1 MGVLDIYTLYVIFE
15 GIFLLIGISSIKYS
29 NKNLYPN
36 KNSMYYKKRSTYH
49 RVIYFKEIEPI
60 IIEILKKYHLYLVS
74 EGNRFK
80 KFNDL
85 FELISNKI
93 DSEIE
98 HDFNNIKRLINE
110 SKIYENIPL
119 LVGSS
124 KTMKKLISGCK
135 SFYIYINTFKKLK
148 ISGIICF
155 ILMGVDL
162 ILLLVFNNFKDLE
175 LVYTISLIINI
186 FFIGGISTLF
196 LFILIGYY
204 KIYNINKKFYEE
216 IWIPPR
222 NVDG

>member
-1 MGVLDIYTLYVIFE
+1 MGILDIYTLYVIFE

-93 DSEIE
+93 DSVIE
-98 HDFNNIKRLINE
+98 HDFNDIKRLINE
-110 SKIYENIPL
+110 SKIYENIPS

-135 SFYIYINTFKKLK
+135 SFYIFINTFKKLK

-155 ILMGVDL
+155 ILMAVDL

-175 LVYTISLIINI
+175 LVYIISLIINI